1 MVWRQKKV
9 GVAKNRLSLDNASDN
24 GLSGS
29 PHEIG
34 SKISAQKNPR
44 VCEGFCVGLLWKT
57 ESVYFLRRHL
67 ATAPPSPS
75 SPNTA
80 TEVGSGTAPPPASSD

>member
-9 GVAKNRLSLDNASDN
+9 GVAKNHLSLDNASDN

-44 VCEGFCVGLLWKT
+44 VCEGFLN
-57 ESVYFLRRHL
+57 SF
-67 ATAPPSPS
+67 
-75 SPNTA
+75 
-80 TEVGSGTAPPPASSD
+80 